1 MSEDYKKSRM
11 ESILAEVESTQR
23 SLLDE
28 NPFWVAAKDGKLTL
42 NHLRGVIKEGY
53 HTANPINN
61 NLSSLVLKATD
72 YDMRL
77 RLAEVVVEE
86 LPHARMNFIMG
97 KNIGLTPDEIE
108 NHHPLAETQA
118 YTNFVINTFHYKSL
132 AESMVLLLISEGF
145 VQKMSALMV
154 KSLEKFY
161 NLNENQSGLYG
172 VHAKDDIEH
181 VEGASEDLSKMIKTD
196 ADKER
201 CIHIVQDAGRLID
214 IRYRRYYT
222 VYA

>member
-1 MSEDYKKSRM
+1 MKVIIS
-11 ESILAEVESTQR
+11 EVESAQR

-77 RLAEVVVEE
+77 RLAKVVVEE

-97 KNIGLTPDEIE
+97 KNIGLTPEDIE

-118 YTNFVINTFHYKSL
+118 YTNFVINTFHFKSL

-145 VQKMSALMV
+145 VQKMSVLMV

-161 NLNENQSGLYG
+161 DLNEQQSGLYA
-172 VHAKDDIEH
+172 VHAKDDVEH
-181 VEGASEDLSKMIKTD
+181 VDDASEDLSKLVKTD
-196 ADKER
+196 AVRDQ
-201 CIHIVQDAGRLID
+201 CIHIIRDAGSLID
-214 IRYRRYYT
+214 NRYRRYYT